1 LNQIALS
8 LPKLELLHAT
18 AESLGNGQWRVQM
31 AVGNAGY
38 LPSYVTKRALERKTA
53 RPCIFEIEM
62 PAQARLRM
70 GTPRMEGPQLEGHA
84 PANSLQAFLPNKNIT
99 GDRAL
104 NEWIVEAPSGT
115 VLNLT
120 AHAAR
125 AGTVRASITLK

>member
-1 LNQIALS
+1 
-8 LPKLELLHAT
+8 
-18 AESLGNGQWRVQM
+18 M

-53 RPCIFEIEM
+53 RPCIFEIEL
-62 PAQARLRM
+62 PEGAHLRM
-70 GTPRMEGPQLEGHA
+70 GKPRMEGPQLEGHA
-84 PANSLQAFLPNKNIT
+84 ATHSLQAFLPSKTIT

-104 NEWIVEAPSGT
+104 NEWIVEAPAGT

-125 AGTVRASITLK
+125 AGAVRTSLTLK